1 MQLARRETWH
11 CQSGTIGIALDPP
24 WNPSTRLFVLWG
36 FGGKT
41 PDEQRETNDHGPRE
55 LAITLMLDRS
65 RNSGRLGLEN
75 IHVIGA
81 PSSLTTREPDI

>member
-36 FGGKT
+36 FGGNT
-41 PDEQRETNDHGPRE
+41 PDEQRETNDHGSRE
-55 LAITLMLDRS
+55 LAIDFDVRPEQEFWQAWPGE
-65 RNSGRLGLEN
+65 NSCNWR
-75 IHVIGA
+75 A
-81 PSSLTTREPDI
+81 KLTHDS